1 MTLAHLLLTE
11 GGTQQVTRCKHK
23 HNDNRGKISDARES
37 AVTLCC
43 VAFFIHL
50 PPPPDVWCV
59 LCMWG
64 PSVQHRP
71 GGPWCQ
77 GRLRPVLV
85 TGPGSVLA
93 QTRERRHRQWQGE
106 SGQSREETR
115 RLERILSTV
124 TFVARTAE
132 NTTECDSDQQRITSY
147 PVRNLESRGLFTGG
161 QPGCDNG
168 KQSQHREPTLV
179 RPAPDL
185 WNCGLDFW

>member
-50 PPPPDVWCV
+50 PPPLMCV

-64 PSVQHRP
+64 PSVQPRP

-77 GRLRPVLV
+77 GRLRPGLV

-106 SGQSREETR
+106 SGQRGDTENRENIIIINSDICGE
-115 RLERILSTV
+115 
-124 TFVARTAE
+124 TAE
-132 NTTECDSDQQRITSY
+132 NTAECDSDQERITSY
-147 PVRNLESRGLFTGG
+147 PVRNLGSRGLFTGG

-179 RPAPDL
+179 GPAPDL